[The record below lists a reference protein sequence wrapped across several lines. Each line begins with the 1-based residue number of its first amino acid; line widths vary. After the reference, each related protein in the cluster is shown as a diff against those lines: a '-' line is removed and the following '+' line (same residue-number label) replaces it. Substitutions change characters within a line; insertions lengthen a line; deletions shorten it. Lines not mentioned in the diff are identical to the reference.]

1 MPETWSGEEWLAIHR
16 SSPLLLYDVH
26 SIQMTDLIDMHR
38 LGNVRNLDLVTA
50 ANVKS
55 ITLCADSVHIEWL
68 LEIIG
73 SNRDLDAVVSFGD
86 RLGVEHQVYA
96 FLSELR
102 LHVRDSKLS
111 CLKNC
116 IKLVIMATSQFQ
128 RELTI

>member
-1 MPETWSGEEWLAIHR
+1 
-16 SSPLLLYDVH
+16 
-26 SIQMTDLIDMHR
+26 MTDLIDLHR
-38 LGNVRNLDLVTA
+38 LDNVLNLDLVTA
-50 ANVKS
+50 AFEQS
-55 ITLCADSVHIEWL
+55 ITLHVDSVHIEWW

-111 CLKNC
+111 CLKTC
-116 IKLVIMATSQFQ
+116 IKLVIMVTSQFQ